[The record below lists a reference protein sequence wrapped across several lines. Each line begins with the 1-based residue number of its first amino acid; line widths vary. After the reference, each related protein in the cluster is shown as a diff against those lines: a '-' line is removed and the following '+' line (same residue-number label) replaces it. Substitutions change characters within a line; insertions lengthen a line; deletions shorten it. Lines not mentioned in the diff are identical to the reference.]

1 MRTANKN
8 KVKMWYSLKEE
19 NIPVYERD
27 RYGNIVYTILKDG
40 TKIPVPT
47 GEYISGYRSVHEF
60 LGNIAL
66 SGGEAEAR
74 EYGVDVSAYDATLLT
89 NKGYLPIDETSRI
102 WTKKPDLDE
111 SGFYDADKADYKVV
125 KVNPSLNQ
133 DRFLLGKVVK

>member
-27 RYGNIVYTILKDG
+27 RYGNIKYVTLNDG
-40 TKIPVPT
+40 TKEPVKT

-66 SGGEAEAR
+66 SGGEAEAK
-74 EYGVDVSAYDATLLT
+74 EYGIDVSQYSATLLT

-102 WTKKPDLDE
+102 WTKKPELDE
-111 SGFYDADKADYKVV
+111 GGFYDADKADYKVV
-125 KVNPSLNQ
+125 KLNPSLNQ
-133 DRFLLGKVVK
+133 DRFLLDKIVK